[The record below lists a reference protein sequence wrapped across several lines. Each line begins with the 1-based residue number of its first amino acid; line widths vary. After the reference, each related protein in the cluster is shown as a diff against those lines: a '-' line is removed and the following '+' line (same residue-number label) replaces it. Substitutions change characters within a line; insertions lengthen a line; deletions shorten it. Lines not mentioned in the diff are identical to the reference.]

1 MNKLIETL
9 DQIYNEIQ
17 INKQLSKEDLENLLL
32 ITYNEYI
39 YQNSQ
44 NNYNIIK
51 SYLDIIFYNYI
62 KMKKESIHKENI
74 ISNLIHSQIQV
85 SNE

>member
-9 DQIYNEIQ
+9 EQIYNEIQ

-32 ITYNEYI
+32 IVYNEYI
-39 YQNSQ
+39 NENSQ
-44 NNYNIIK
+44 NNYSIIK
-51 SYLDIIFYNYI
+51 SYLNIIFYNYM
-62 KMKKESIHKENI
+62 KMKKESIQKENI
-74 ISNLIHSQIQV
+74 ISNLIHSQIQK